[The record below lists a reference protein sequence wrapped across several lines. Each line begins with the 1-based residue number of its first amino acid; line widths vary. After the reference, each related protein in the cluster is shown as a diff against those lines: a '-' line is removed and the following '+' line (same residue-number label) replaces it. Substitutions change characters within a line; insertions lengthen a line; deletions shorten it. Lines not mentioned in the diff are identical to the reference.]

1 MENGIHGCLMEEELF
16 EFLVNMPG
24 LLKDENDYSGKAFDI
39 RVHLCLSFC
48 LFPYSITRYF
58 LRN

>member
-24 LLKDENDYSGKAFDI
+24 LLRDENDYHGKAFDT
-39 RVHLCLSFC
+39 RVHLWLYGIPVC
-48 LFPYSITRYF
+48 LFPYSLTR
-58 LRN
+58 